1 MPLLSLIIP
10 FRDREPERVQRCL
23 ASIAQ
28 QDFED
33 YEVILADYGSQT
45 ETSLA
50 VKEVCDVFPKVR
62 YVYNHTRGWLWNPS
76 HARNTALRLAQGEFC
91 LTIDVDLIYSAHFL
105 PELVKK
111 LEKNKLVHYK
121 CYYLPESFKDYDS
134 LNTLKSF
141 PFRASSHVGTGL
153 FAAPMEAVRSISGF
167 DEFYRM
173 WGLEDMDFH
182 RRLENHGLEVEWMN
196 IETHPTF
203 HQWHVKL
210 DQKETFPQGWFEVSR
225 TYYDRQAKK
234 SALNQANWGSLIVP
248 EKRPALSEDFHAKI
262 AFRFEFP
269 SRNAQNQLIAQFL
282 ALEPGENIEI
292 KQRFEEIQGEGRT
305 KLGDFLIRIN
315 QWLAKRKISYRIV
328 EQLAYEQEQLG
339 YYGLRDFLC
348 FFILHFEDYMQDYY
362 FTFKNHHIHF
372 RAVRA

>member
-45 ETSLA
+45 ETSRA
-50 VKEVCDVFPKVR
+50 VKEVCDAFSKVR

-76 HARNTALRLAQGEFC
+76 HARNTALRLAAGKFC
-91 LTIDVDLIYSAHFL
+91 LTIDVDLIYSARFL

-111 LEKNKLVHYK
+111 LGENKLVHYK
-121 CYYLPESFKDYDS
+121 CYYLPESFKDYDK
-134 LNTLKSF
+134 LNTLTAF

-153 FAAPMEAVRSISGF
+153 FAAPMEAVRAISGF
-167 DEFYRM
+167 DEYYRM

-182 RRLENHGLEVEWMN
+182 RRLENFGLEVEWMD

-203 HQWHVKL
+203 HQWHPKL
-210 DQKETFPQGWFEVSR
+210 AQKETFPHGWFEVSR
-225 TYYDRQAKK
+225 AYYDRQAQK
-234 SALNQANWGSLIVP
+234 STLTQPYWGKLVSPKERPTLAKNFQAQL
-248 EKRPALSEDFHAKI
+248 
-262 AFRFEFP
+262 AFRFDFP
-269 SRNAQNQLIAQFL
+269 SRSAQNRLIAQFL
-282 ALEPGENIEI
+282 SLKSGESIEI
-292 KQRFEEIQGEGRT
+292 QQHFEEIQGEGRT
-305 KLGDFLIRIN
+305 KLGDFLVRIN
-315 QWLAKRKISYRIV
+315 QWLTKRKISYRIV
-328 EQLAYEQEQLG
+328 EQLAYEQEQLD
-339 YYGLRDFLC
+339 YYAMRDFLC

-362 FTFKNHHIHF
+362 LTFKNHHIHF
-372 RAVRA
+372 RAVRK